1 MQSNN
6 QPIFSLEAEQS
17 VIGGIILSPDS
28 FDEVRGKIIGVE
40 FYQAQHREIFL
51 AMKELIA
58 ESKPIDVVTIADHLN
73 NKKSQVTLAQL
84 GDIARNT
91 PSVANLLAYAE
102 IVKEKYTQ
110 RELLKFANSIE
121 SKIYQPST
129 RELIELTNEIEGEL
143 SQITANADT
152 DRSTIMTAN
161 DAVHDAILEMEQ
173 AKNSNGLLGLETYS
187 ITHVT

>member
-152 DRSTIMTAN
+152 DRSTIM
-161 DAVHDAILEMEQ
+161 
-173 AKNSNGLLGLETYS
+173 S
-187 ITHVT
+187 